1 MIKQHA
7 IISLGSNLGNR
18 LELLQKALILL
29 ENQSIQIKTL
39 SSIYETPAWGFE
51 STPFYN
57 ACAEIETDFTPE
69 ALLLVFLKIEK
80 QLGRFRNSSAGY
92 SARQL
97 DIDLLFY
104 GDLLSS
110 AKNLILPHPRLHLRN
125 FVLVPL
131 HEIAPYWLHP
141 GLNATVEELLHKS
154 TDRDQLKKLPFE
166 KWSPSIFNSFSYIT
180 IEGNIGVGKS
190 NGNYISFLDSDD
202 YWDSKKLDK
211 QINKFKKNLNLD
223 LVYCDQYLLKD
234 GAKMSSNKK
243 MINSSILNE
252 LINGWT
258 APNTSTL
265 MYRKESFERVGGF
278 DEKLKSCQDHDLWFK
293 IASEN
298 FNVDYVD
305 EPLSFFVID
314 SENRIS
320 YHLKNRMDGV
330 MMFLNNV
337 KNYFP
342 QKKKYLI
349 FKKKYIFKTSFPL
362 FVSVIKKKKYLSA
375 TKVYCKYLMFNSH
388 FYKKIKETIIKKLNK
403 I

>member
-1 MIKQHA
+1 MISVIIHNYNRKETLLKA
-7 IISLGSNLGNR
+7 IRSCLEQTYRPIEVIVVDDGSNFD
-18 LELLQKALILL
+18 
-29 ENQSIQIKTL
+29 IKN
-39 SSIYETPAWGFE
+39 F
-51 STPFYN
+51 
-57 ACAEIETDFTPE
+57 IETNFSNDYE
-69 ALLLVFLKIEK
+69 SGLLKVFINEK
-80 QLGRFRNSSAGY
+80 NFGA
-92 SARQL
+92 
-97 DIDLLFY
+97 
-104 GDLLSS
+104 
-110 AKNLILPHPRLHLRN
+110 AKSR
-125 FVLVPL
+125 
-131 HEIAPYWLHP
+131 
-141 GLNATVEELLHKS
+141 
-154 TDRDQLKKLPFE
+154 
-166 KWSPSIFNSFSYIT
+166 
-180 IEGNIGVGKS
+180 NIGVGKS

-330 MMFLNNV
+330 VMFVNNV